1 MPKNHQPAH
10 RKGPAVGE
18 DFGYVFELWRSA
30 ATSGAREYPCRN
42 GDFTS
47 PKWGFHAD
55 WTRYGD
61 LTVI

>member
-1 MPKNHQPAH
+1 MEDDDMPKNHQPAH

-30 ATSGAREYPCRN
+30 ATSGAREYPSRN

-47 PKWGFHAD
+47 PK
-55 WTRYGD
+55 
-61 LTVI
+61 